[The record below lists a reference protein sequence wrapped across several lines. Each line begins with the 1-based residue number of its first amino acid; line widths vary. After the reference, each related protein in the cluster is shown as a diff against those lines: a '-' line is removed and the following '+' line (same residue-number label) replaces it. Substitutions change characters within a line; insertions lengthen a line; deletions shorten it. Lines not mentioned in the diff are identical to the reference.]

1 MKAFGK
7 EEAGSTAE
15 YKLLRDG
22 QTKSSTVL
30 YRDKNQ
36 TKTFPSSSLN
46 ILFNF
51 VPSQQQAE
59 EQGSCE
65 GRNIT
70 QRLHSGKSRYRFV
83 KSSLKLK
90 EFNVTLKIWVKPLWK
105 LKTLLARMPRKEN
118 LNVYLCLFAAKTL
131 DIDVEIYR
139 WRAVKLWR
147 KKTQEMCKALNDPG
161 CVELG

>member
-36 TKTFPSSSLN
+36 TKTFPSPSLN

-70 QRLHSGKSRYRFV
+70 QRLHSGKS
-83 KSSLKLK
+83 
-90 EFNVTLKIWVKPLWK
+90 
-105 LKTLLARMPRKEN
+105 
-118 LNVYLCLFAAKTL
+118 
-131 DIDVEIYR
+131 
-139 WRAVKLWR
+139 
-147 KKTQEMCKALNDPG
+147 
-161 CVELG
+161 